1 MSTYDMGILTFW
13 DVPNYGTFAQAYAL
27 QRVLDKR
34 CAGRDIKQIAYLD
47 EKHYNSYYKKP
58 MKDVTNHE
66 RLRGAVSKQ

>member
-34 CAGRDIKQIAYLD
+34 CAGRDITTATTRRRSDIISSNPFSTKI
-47 EKHYNSYYKKP
+47 
-58 MKDVTNHE
+58 
-66 RLRGAVSKQ
+66 